1 MLRYTYRHFFTNVS
15 NCRTMTSSAKDIF
28 RKSCYSKVNYKINEN
43 DNVQR
48 AVVQFAA
55 YDIDCLAVVD
65 NNDKLVGIFSEGD
78 FIKKVASPEKE
89 SAAIQIKDVCTHAPN
104 ILIAH
109 PTDSLEFLMRKKHVK
124 NIRHLVLVEN
134 QELQGL
140 ISIKDLFRE
149 TIEQDKQM
157 ITRTADV
164 TYFSS
169 E

>member
-15 NCRTMTSSAKDIF
+15 NCRTMSSSAKDIF

-48 AVVQFAA
+48 AVVRFAA
-55 YDIDCLAVVD
+55 YDIGCLAVVD
-65 NNDKLVGIFSEGD
+65 NYDKLVGIFSEGD

-89 SAAIQIKDVCTHAPN
+89 SAAIQIKDVCTPH
-104 ILIAH
+104 IIIAH
-109 PTDSLEFLMRKKHVK
+109 PTDSLELLMRKMHVK

-149 TIEQDKQM
+149 TIELDKK
-157 ITRTADV
+157 IIKRIADV